1 MREETVCYSEKA
13 REREGEVS
21 CEGEDMAGEEEEE
34 VCAQCAGRKRAAG
47 VGTIN
52 EPAQIRRKQNLFGRQ
67 TVHDGKVQPLQE

>member
-21 CEGEDMAGEEEEE
+21 CEGEDMAGEEE
-34 VCAQCAGRKRAAG
+34 VCAQCMGSKRAAG

-67 TVHDGKVQPLQE
+67 TVHDGKVQPFQE